1 MIRRLVTACATA
13 VVFFLVACS
22 GSNKDAPTTKPGA
35 PDPSWVSA
43 IGMHSNG
50 AISRHSPLRVLFTK
64 DVVPDAK
71 VGGDASA
78 NIEMEPAA
86 KVRISFVNRREIV
99 IRPETEFA
107 PNTEYRVKVKP
118 KGLEGMAADTRPFSF
133 SVKTFEVNFDVKN
146 HGLDVD
152 YEHEELMT
160 LRGSI
165 DTADTEN
172 REKLEKILTATLDG
186 KPVRIQ
192 WTGGERQY
200 GFVIPDIPRKKDE
213 QQLVLSWDGSPLGLP
228 HVKGTGTTRVP
239 ALDEFAVTQAE
250 ALQVNDQ
257 RQIQLKFSAAI
268 DARQDLK
275 GLVRLSSGEF
285 TTSIQGNLLT
295 LYVNENVVGNLTVTL
310 EPQVRSRA
318 GSQLIGTREF
328 ELEFTNTKPQVRFVG
343 NGVILP
349 DATTLSV
356 PFEAVSARAV
366 QVTALQV
373 FEPNIPQFLQ
383 VNTLSGSAELGRV
396 GRVLWRKSIPL
407 TAQVP
412 GKWTRYNLDVTEL
425 MRKHP
430 GGLFQLRLS
439 LSPKDALYE
448 CAGQSPDSVDEPEP
462 ANAEDAD
469 GYYSEENGS
478 AWNYYEEENYDGEVV
493 WNERDD
499 PCKPAYYRYGQ
510 NIRAQRNLLAS
521 NIGLIAKRGAKGKL
535 LVVATALDSAKPMP
549 GVTIDAISYQ
559 NQLLASGRTDSSGT
573 LELDLRAQP
582 FALIAD
588 DNGRKGYLKVAQ
600 GVALP
605 TSHFDVGG
613 ETVVNG
619 LKGYL
624 YGDRGV
630 WRPGDTLYLTFA
642 LQDRNRTLPANH
654 PVTLELRN
662 PRGQLVQTL
671 TNTTPVGQFY
681 AFEVRTAAD
690 APTGDWNATA
700 LIGGATFGK
709 TLKIETVMPNRLKID
724 LHFAES
730 AAGNGNHDAPADSR
744 AGGDVLASSPLRAQL
759 SSQWL
764 SGATAANLRANVEVR
779 LSPGATHFKTFGDYV
794 FDDPARGF
802 SGAPITVFDGQ
813 LDEDGAATLEKDL
826 DLPRDVPGMLNA
838 SFVTRVFERGG
849 AFSINRETRTVAA
862 FDRYV
867 GLKMPK
873 GDAAR
878 DMLLTDTKHVV
889 DLATVDLRGK
899 PVSIPRLKVTLYK
912 VQWRWWWEQTG
923 DSLAQYAQSE
933 SNSVVTQQT
942 LSSKDGRAQWTFE
955 VRYPE
960 WGRYLVRAC
969 DLDGGHCT
977 GRVFYIDWPSWA
989 GAQRDQSGPAAN
1001 ILTLTSDKQEY
1012 KVGETAVVQ
1021 LPEAAQGRA
1030 LLTLE
1035 NGSAIL
1041 EHRWIE
1047 ASAKEPGSRG
1057 ATNRVSIPITAAMAP
1072 NVYVAVTMIQPHAGK
1087 TNDRPIRLYGVIP
1100 LKVTDPQTRLAPLVT
1115 SAAEWAPQSKANVT
1129 VSETSGRAMN
1139 YTLAV
1144 VDEGLLGLTNFRTP
1158 DLHGEFYQR
1167 EALGILTWD
1176 LFDEV
1181 AGAYGGEL
1189 DRLLAL
1195 GGSDGAGHTNPD
1207 EAKSRFPPVVKFLGP
1222 FALKA
1227 GEKKAHTIELPQYV
1241 GAVRVMVVAGDGS
1254 AYGSADK
1261 SVFVRQAL
1269 MILPTLPRVIGPEE
1283 QFSLPV
1289 SVFTAD
1295 ASIKNV
1301 HLEVQTD
1308 ARFSAATPKTTIAF
1322 TRPEEKLGFLALKAG
1337 SQLGKGKIKVIATSG
1352 RFRAESD
1359 VWLEIRTPN
1368 AAASRFQRGVLEPGA
1383 AWKADLRSFGLEGT
1397 QSAQLEVSALPPIDL
1412 DTRLQY
1418 LIGYP
1423 HGCLEQTTSSVFPQ
1437 LYLSAL
1443 VKLDQNQ
1450 RLQTENNVRAGIARL
1465 RSFQHSS
1472 GGFAYWPGVW
1482 DHDPSLD
1489 WRNDWGTT
1497 YAGHFLLEAEKLG
1510 YSLPGDMKAGWIRY
1524 QKSAAQRWSAGQ
1536 VNELRGMADYRA
1548 SLAEAARF
1556 AQAYRLYTLAL
1567 AGQPEVGAMNRLRET
1582 TSMSLAER
1590 WLLASAYK
1598 LAGKPDV
1605 AKTLVDG
1612 KVQAFVFA
1620 DANPY
1625 TFGSL
1630 LRDRAIVLQGLT
1642 LVGRPQDADKLLE
1655 DVAAQL
1661 ASGDWYSTQSLAFA
1675 LVAVAQTTGTRPFTG
1690 FSFDYSSPDGK
1701 GGKARLVTVQGASP
1715 LATVKLPPPT
1725 VAGTPLELK
1734 NTSDR
1739 KLYVAAAVRAIARSG
1754 EEDAAA
1760 NGLAVDIRYTSA
1772 DGDPV
1777 DVSKLPQGMDLI
1789 AQITIRNTSRRSVDN
1804 LALTQMFPGGWEIR
1818 NDRLENVDTAGERAG
1833 TDARGRFWWVPSE
1846 WRDRQRREAEYTDI
1860 RDDRVLRYFSLNAD
1874 ESIFFETRLNTAYLG
1889 RYYLPGV
1896 GVEAMYDANLYARQR
1911 GQWVE
1916 VVSPQK

>member
-1 MIRRLVTACATA
+1 MIRRLVTACIATIA
-13 VVFFLVACS
+13 VAFFVACS
-22 GSNKDAPTTKPGA
+22 GGKQDAPASKPGA

-43 IGMHSNG
+43 IGQHSNG
-50 AISRHSPLRVLFTK
+50 AISRHSPVRVLFTS
-64 DVVPDAK
+64 DVIPESRVGSDA
-71 VGGDASA
+71 AA
-78 NIEMEPAA
+78 NIVIKPAA
-86 KVRISFVNRREIV
+86 KVRISFASRREIL

-107 PNTEYRVKVKP
+107 PNTEYRVQVVARGLDGMPPETKP
-118 KGLEGMAADTRPFSF
+118 FEFT
-133 SVKTFEVNFDVKN
+133 VKTYEVNFDVKN

-152 YEHEELMT
+152 YEHEEVMT

-165 DTADTEN
+165 DTADTEK
-172 REKLEKILTATLDG
+172 REVLEKILTAELDG
-186 KPVRIQ
+186 KSVPIL

-200 GFVIPDIPRKKDE
+200 GFNVPNILRKKEE
-213 QQLVLSWDGSPLGLP
+213 QQLVLRWDGTPLGLP
-228 HVKGTGTTRVP
+228 DIRGQGTTRVP
-239 ALDEFAVTQAE
+239 ALDEFAVTQAD
-250 ALQVNDQ
+250 AVQVNDQ
-257 RQIQLKFSAAI
+257 RQIQLKFS
-268 DARQDLK
+268 DAVDTRQDLK
-275 GLVRLSSGEF
+275 GLIRLSSGEF
-285 TTSIQGNLLT
+285 TTRIQNNQLT
-295 LYVNENVVGNLTVTL
+295 LYVNEDVVGKLTLTL
-310 EPQVRSRA
+310 EPKIRSRA
-318 GSQLIGTREF
+318 GNTLTGMREF

-366 QVTALQV
+366 QVVALQV

-383 VNTLSGSAELGRV
+383 VNSLSGSSELGRV
-396 GRVLWRKSIPL
+396 GRVLWRKTIPL
-407 TAQVP
+407 TAQVT

-430 GGLFQLRLS
+430 GGLFQIKLS
-439 LSPKDALYE
+439 LSPRDALYD
-448 CAGQSPDSVDEPEP
+448 CGGQGAEGVADTEPV
-462 ANAEDAD
+462 NAEDANS
-469 GYYSEENGS
+469 YYSEENES
-478 AWNYYEEENYDGEVV
+478 AWNYYDEEYFGGDIV
-493 WNERDD
+493 WSERGD

-521 NIGLIAKRGAKGKL
+521 NIGLIAKRGTRGKL
-535 LVVATALDSAKPMP
+535 LVAATALDTSKPMN
-549 GVTIDAISYQ
+549 GVAINAISYQ
-559 NQLLASGRTDSSGT
+559 NQVIASGRTGT
-573 LELDLRAQP
+573 DGLLELEVRGQP

-619 LKGYL
+619 LKGFL

-630 WRPGDTLYLTFA
+630 WRPGDSIYLTFA
-642 LQDRNRTLPANH
+642 LQDRDRTLPANH

-671 TNTTPVGQFY
+671 INTTPVGQFY
-681 AFEVRTAAD
+681 AFELKTAAD

-700 LIGGATFGK
+700 LVGGASFAK
-709 TLKIETVMPNRLKID
+709 TLKVETVMPNRLKIALD
-724 LHFAES
+724 FDES
-730 AAGNGNHDAPADSR
+730 KAGE
-744 AGGDVLASSPLRAQL
+744 DVLASAPLRADL
-759 SSQWL
+759 SAQWL

-779 LSPGATHFKTFGDYV
+779 LAPGATRFKTFTDYV

-802 SGAPITVFDGQ
+802 NGAPITVFDGD
-813 LDEDGAATLEKDL
+813 LDADGNAKVEKRL

-838 SFVTRVFERGG
+838 NFVTRVFERGG

-867 GLKMPK
+867 GLRMPK

-878 DMLLTDTKHVV
+878 DMLLTDTRHVV
-889 DLATVDLRGK
+889 DLATLDLAGK
-899 PVSIPRLKVTLYK
+899 PVSIPRLRVTLYK
-912 VQWRWWWEQTG
+912 VQWRWWWDQTG

-933 SNSVVTQQT
+933 SNSVITQET
-942 LSSKDGRAQWTFE
+942 ISSRDGRGQWGFE
-955 VRYPE
+955 IKYPE
-960 WGRYLVRAC
+960 WGRYLVRVC

-977 GRVFYIDWPSWA
+977 GRVFYVDWPAWA

-1012 KVGETAVVQ
+1012 QVGETAVVQ
-1021 LPEAAQGRA
+1021 LPEASQGRA

-1047 ASAKEPGSRG
+1047 AGPARDSGGKDKPG
-1057 ATNRVSIPITAAMAP
+1057 ANRVSIPITAAMAP
-1072 NVYVAVTMIQPHAGK
+1072 NVYVAVTLVQPHAGK

-1100 LKVTDPQTRLAPLVT
+1100 LKVTDPRTKLAPVVT
-1115 SAAEWAPQSKANVT
+1115 TAAEWAPQSKASVT
-1129 VSETSGRAMN
+1129 VSETSGRTMN

-1158 DLHGEFYQR
+1158 DLHGEFYRR
-1167 EALGILTWD
+1167 EALGIRTWD

-1195 GGSDGAGHTNPD
+1195 GGSDGSGATNPD

-1222 FALKA
+1222 FTLKA
-1227 GEKKAHTIELPQYV
+1227 GEKKAHTFELPQYV
-1241 GAVRVMVVAGDGS
+1241 GAVRVMLVAGDGG
-1254 AYGSADK
+1254 AYGSAEK

-1269 MILPTLPRVIGPEE
+1269 MILPTLPRVIGPDE
-1283 QFSLPV
+1283 QFTLPV
-1289 SVFTAD
+1289 SVFTSEAG
-1295 ASIKNV
+1295 IKDV
-1301 HLEVQTD
+1301 ELQVQTD
-1308 ARFSAATPKTTIAF
+1308 GRFTPATPKTTVTFA
-1322 TRPEEKLGFLALKAG
+1322 RPEEKLGFLALKSSA
-1337 SQLGKGKIKVIATSG
+1337 QLGQGKIRVIATSG
-1352 RFRAESD
+1352 RYRAESE
-1359 VWLEIRTPN
+1359 VWLEIRAPN
-1368 AAASRFQRGVLEPGA
+1368 AAASRFQRGVIEPGA
-1383 AWKADLRSFGLEGT
+1383 SWKADLESFGLEGT
-1397 QSAQLEVSALPPIDL
+1397 QTAQLEVSALPPINL
-1412 DTRLQY
+1412 DGRLRY

-1423 HGCLEQTTSSVFPQ
+1423 HGCLEQTTSAVFPQ

-1443 VKLDQNQ
+1443 IKLDQNQ
-1450 RLQTENNVRAGIARL
+1450 RLQTENNIRAGITRL
-1465 RSFQHSS
+1465 RSFQHAS

-1482 DHDPSLD
+1482 DQDPSLS

-1510 YSLPGDMKAGWIRY
+1510 YTLPGDMKAGWVRY
-1524 QKSAAQRWSAGQ
+1524 QKSAAQRWSAGDH
-1536 VNELRGMADYRA
+1536 RGLAEYRA

-1567 AGQPEVGAMNRLRET
+1567 AGQPEMGAMNRLRET
-1582 TSMSLAER
+1582 PAMSLAER

-1598 LAGKPDV
+1598 LAGKPEV
-1605 AKTLVDG
+1605 AKTLTEG
-1612 KVQAFVFA
+1612 RVQAFVFA

-1642 LVGRPQDADKLLE
+1642 LMGRNADADELLE

-1661 ASGDWYSTQSLAFA
+1661 VSGEWYSTQSLAFA
-1675 LVAVAQTTGTRPFTG
+1675 LVSVAQTTGTRPFTG
-1690 FSFDYSSPDGK
+1690 FSFDYAS
-1701 GGKARLVTVQGASP
+1701 GKARPVTVNGTSP
-1715 LATVKLPPPT
+1715 LASVKLPPPSA
-1725 VAGTPLELK
+1725 AGTPLSLT

-1739 KLYVAAAVRAIARSG
+1739 KLYVTAAVRAVARSG
-1754 EEDAAA
+1754 EEDASS
-1760 NGLAVDIRYTSA
+1760 NGLSIDIRYTDA
-1772 DGDPV
+1772 DGNAV
-1777 DVSKLPQGMDLI
+1777 DINRLPQGMDLI
-1789 AQITIRNTSRRSVDN
+1789 AQITVRNTSRRALDN

-1818 NDRLENVDTAGERAG
+1818 NDRLESVDTSGDRSTA
-1833 TDARGRFWWVPSE
+1833 TDQRTRLWWVPAD
-1846 WRDRQRREAEYTDI
+1846 WRNRHRQAEYTDI
-1860 RDDRVLRYFSLNAD
+1860 RDDRVLRYFSLNQD
-1874 ESIFFETRLNTAYLG
+1874 ESIFFETRLNAAYLG
-1889 RYYLPGV
+1889 RFYLPG
-1896 GVEAMYDANLYARQR
+1896 GGIEAMYDANIHARQR

>member
-1 MIRRLVTACATA
+1 MIRRFFTACAAAA
-13 VVFFLVACS
+13 VLVLVACS
-22 GSNKDAPTTKPGA
+22 GSNKDAPATRPGA
-35 PDPSWVSA
+35 PDPSWVSS
-43 IGMHSNG
+43 ISLHSNG
-50 AISRHSPLRVLFTK
+50 AVSRHSPVRVLFTK
-64 DVVPDAK
+64 DVVPEAQ

-78 NIEMEPAA
+78 NIEIRPAA
-86 KVRISFVNRREIV
+86 KVRVTFASRREIV
-99 IRPETEFA
+99 IRPDSELA
-107 PNTEYRVKVKP
+107 PNTEYRVKVKA
-118 KGLEGMAADTRPFSF
+118 KGLEGMPEDTKPFEF
-133 SVKTFEVNFDVKN
+133 AVKTFEVNFDVQN
-146 HGLDVD
+146 HGLDVE

-165 DTADTEN
+165 NTADTES

-186 KPVRIQ
+186 KPVAIR
-192 WTGGERQY
+192 WTGGERRY
-200 GFVIPDIPRKKDE
+200 GFTIPDIARKKDE
-213 QQLVLSWDGSPLGLP
+213 QKLVLSWDGTPLGLP
-228 HVKGTGTTRVP
+228 DVKGQGTTRVP
-239 ALDEFAVTQAE
+239 ALDEFAVTQAD
-250 ALQVNDQ
+250 AVQVDDQ

-268 DARQDLK
+268 DTRQDLK
-275 GLVRLSSGEF
+275 GYIRLSSGEF
-285 TTSIQGNLLT
+285 TTRIENNLLM
-295 LYVNENVVGNLTVTL
+295 LYVNENVVGKVTVTL
-310 EPQVRSRA
+310 EPQLRSRA
-318 GSQLIGTREF
+318 GTQLIGTREF

-412 GKWTRYNLDVTEL
+412 GKWTRYNLDVTDL

-448 CAGQSPDSVDEPEP
+448 CAGQSPDGVDDPEP
-462 ANAEDAD
+462 VNAEDAD
-469 GYYSEENGS
+469 GYYSGENDSG
-478 AWNYYEEENYDGEVV
+478 WNYYEEEYYDGEVV

-521 NIGLIAKRGAKGKL
+521 NIGLVAKRGAKGKL
-535 LVVATALDSAKPMP
+535 LVVATALDSARPMP
-549 GVTIDAISYQ
+549 GIAINAISYQ
-559 NQLLASGRTDSSGT
+559 NQVLASGRTDGSGV

-630 WRPGDTLYLTFA
+630 WRPGDTIYLTFA

-654 PVTLELRN
+654 PATLELRN

-681 AFEVRTAAD
+681 AFELKTAAD

-700 LIGGATFGK
+700 LIGGATFSR
-709 TLKIETVMPNRLKID
+709 TLKVETVMPNRLKID
-724 LHFAES
+724 LAFEDLP
-730 AAGNGNHDAPADSR
+730 AAGEK
-744 AGGDVLASSPLRAQL
+744 AGEGAVLASSPLRAQL
-759 SSQWL
+759 ASQWL

-779 LSPGATHFKTFGDYV
+779 LAPGATRFRTFTDYV

-802 SGAPITVFDGQ
+802 SGAPITVFDGP
-813 LDEDGAATLEKDL
+813 LDGQGQAKIEKDL
-826 DLPRDVPGMLNA
+826 ELPRDVPGMLNA
-838 SFVTRVFERGG
+838 NFVTRVFERGG

-878 DMLLTDTKHVV
+878 DMLLTDTRHVV
-889 DLATVDLRGK
+889 DLATVDLTGK

-933 SNSVVTQQT
+933 SNTAIRSET
-942 LSSKDGRAQWTFE
+942 LSSRDGRAQWSFE
-955 VRYPE
+955 VKYPE
-960 WGRYLVRAC
+960 WGRYLVRVC
-969 DLDGGHCT
+969 DIEGGHCT
-977 GRVFYIDWPSWA
+977 GRVFYIDWPSYA
-989 GAQRDQSGPAAN
+989 GAARDQSGPAAN
-1001 ILTLTSDKQEY
+1001 ILTLTSDKPEY

-1021 LPEAAQGRA
+1021 LPESSQGRA

-1041 EHRWIE
+1041 EHRWLE
-1047 ASAKEPGSRG
+1047 LQAKDPDSKGKAS
-1057 ATNRVSIPITAAMAP
+1057 TNRVSIPITAAMAP
-1072 NVYVAVTMIQPHAGK
+1072 NVYVAVTLIQPHAGK
-1087 TNDRPIRLYGVIP
+1087 TNDRPIRLYGVVP
-1100 LKVTDPQTRLAPLVT
+1100 LKVTDPQTRLSPVVT
-1115 SAAEWAPQSKANVT
+1115 SAAEWAPQSKATVT
-1129 VSETSGRAMN
+1129 VSESSGRAMN

-1144 VDEGLLGLTNFRTP
+1144 VDEGLLGLTNFKTP
-1158 DLHGEFYQR
+1158 NLHGEFYKR

-1195 GGSDGAGHTNPD
+1195 GGSDGAGQTNPD
-1207 EAKSRFPPVVKFLGP
+1207 EAKSRFPPVVKFFGP

-1227 GEKKAHTIELPQYV
+1227 GEKKSHTVELPQYV
-1241 GAVRVMVVAGDGS
+1241 GAVRLMVVAGDGS
-1254 AYGSADK
+1254 AYGSTDK

-1269 MILPTLPRVIGPEE
+1269 MILPTLPRVIGPDE

-1295 ASIKNV
+1295 PSIKNV
-1301 HLEVQTD
+1301 NLEVQTD
-1308 ARFSAATPKTTIAF
+1308 ARFSAPTPRTSLAF
-1322 TRPEEKLGFLALKAG
+1322 TRPEEKLGFLSLKAG
-1337 SQLGKGKIKVIATSG
+1337 SRLGKGKIKVIATSG

-1383 AWKADLRSFGLEGT
+1383 SWKADLRSFGLEGT
-1397 QSAQLEVSALPPIDL
+1397 QSAQLEVSALPPINL
-1412 DTRLQY
+1412 DGRLQY

-1437 LYLSAL
+1437 LYLAAL

-1450 RLQTENNVRAGIARL
+1450 RLQTENNIRAGIARL
-1465 RSFQHSS
+1465 RSFQHTS

-1482 DHDPSLD
+1482 DNDPSLD

-1510 YSLPGDMKAGWIRY
+1510 YTLPGDMKAGWVRY
-1524 QKSAAQRWSAGQ
+1524 QKQAAQRWSAGDT
-1536 VNELRGMADYRA
+1536 RGLAEYRA

-1567 AGQPEVGAMNRLRET
+1567 AGQPEIGAMNRLRET
-1582 TSMSLAER
+1582 PSMSLAER
-1590 WLLASAYK
+1590 WLLASSYK
-1598 LAGKPDV
+1598 LAGKPEV

-1620 DANPY
+1620 DSNPY

-1642 LVGRPQDADKLLE
+1642 LMGRSVDADKLLE

-1661 ASGDWYSTQSLAFA
+1661 VSGDWHSTQSLAFA
-1675 LVAVAQTTGTRPFTG
+1675 LVAVAQTTGSKPFAG
-1690 FSFDYSSPDGK
+1690 FSFDYSMDGRSPGK
-1701 GGKARLVTVQGASP
+1701 GRALSVKGTAP

-1725 VAGTPLELK
+1725 VSGLPLELV

-1739 KLYVAAAVRAIARSG
+1739 KLYVTTAVRAIARSG
-1754 EEDAAA
+1754 EEDASS
-1760 NGLAVDIRYTSA
+1760 NGLAIDIRYSTA

-1777 DVSKLPQGMDLI
+1777 DVARLPQGMDLI
-1789 AQITIRNTSRRSVDN
+1789 AQISIRNTSRRGIDN

-1818 NDRLENVDTAGERAG
+1818 NDRLENVDTTGERTSGGDQRA
-1833 TDARGRFWWVPSE
+1833 RFWWVPAE

-1889 RYYLPGV
+1889 RFYLPGG
-1896 GVEAMYDANLYARQR
+1896 GVEAMYDADLHARQR

>member
-13 VVFFLVACS
+13 VVLFIVACS
-22 GSNKDAPTTKPGA
+22 GSNKDAAKTRPGA

-43 IGMHSNG
+43 INLHSNG
-50 AISRHSPLRVLFTK
+50 AISRHSPVRVMFTQ
-64 DVVPDAK
+64 DVVPESK
-71 VGGDASA
+71 VSSDASA
-78 NIEMEPAA
+78 NISLEPAA
-86 KVRISFVNRREIV
+86 RARITWSSRREIV

-107 PNTEYRVKVKP
+107 PNTEYRVKVLA
-118 KGLEGMAADTRPFSF
+118 KGLEGMPADTKPFEF
-133 SVKTFEVNFDVKN
+133 VVKTFEVNFDVQN
-146 HGLDVD
+146 LGLDVE

-165 DTADTEN
+165 NTADTEN
-172 REKLEKILTATLDG
+172 REKLEKILTAELDG
-186 KPVRIQ
+186 KPMPIQ

-200 GFVIPDIPRKKDE
+200 GFTIPNILRKKQE
-213 QQLVLSWDGSPLGLP
+213 QRLVLRWNGAPLGLAT
-228 HVKGTGTTRVP
+228 KGEGTTRIP
-239 ALDEFAVTQAE
+239 ALDEFAVTQAD
-250 ALQVNDQ
+250 AVQVNDQ
-257 RQIQLKFSAAI
+257 RQIQLKFSDAI
-268 DARQDLK
+268 DTRQNLK
-275 GLVRLSSGEF
+275 GLLRLSTGDF
-285 TTSIQGNLLT
+285 TTSIQNNLLT
-295 LYVNENVVGNLTVTL
+295 LYVTEDVVGKVTLTL
-310 EPQVRSRA
+310 EPQIRSRA
-318 GSQLIGTREF
+318 GNELTGAREF
-328 ELEFTNTKPQVRFVG
+328 ELEFTNTKPQVRFLG

-349 DATTLSV
+349 DAVTLSV

-366 QVTALQV
+366 QVTAVQV

-383 VNTLSGSAELGRV
+383 VNALSGNSELGRV

-407 TAQVP
+407 TAQVR
-412 GKWTRYNLDVTEL
+412 GKWTRYNLDVTDL

-430 GGLFQLRLS
+430 GGLFQLKLS
-439 LSPKDALYE
+439 LSPKDAIYE
-448 CAGQSPDSVDEPEP
+448 CPGQNLDGADEAEP
-462 ANAEDAD
+462 TNPEDAD
-469 GYYSEENGS
+469 AYNSEESGS
-478 AWNYYEEENYDGEVV
+478 AWNYYEEEYYDGEVV
-493 WNERDD
+493 WSERDD

-535 LVVATALDSAKPMP
+535 LVVATALDSSKPMS
-549 GVTIDAISYQ
+549 GVSINAISFQ
-559 NQLLASGRTDSSGT
+559 NQVIASGRTDADGM
-573 LELDLRAQP
+573 LEMDLRAQP

-630 WRPGDTLYLTFA
+630 WRPGDTIYLTFA
-642 LQDRNRTLPANH
+642 LQDRNKTLPANH
-654 PVTLELRN
+654 PVTLEFRN

-681 AFEVRTAAD
+681 AFELKTAAD

-700 LIGGATFGK
+700 LIGGATFSK
-709 TLKIETVMPNRLKID
+709 SLKVETVMPNRLKINLD
-724 LHFAES
+724 FE
-730 AAGNGNHDAPADSR
+730 
-744 AGGDVLASSPLRAQL
+744 GGQSEQDVLASAPLRARL

-779 LSPGATHFKTFGDYV
+779 LSPGATRFKTFTDYA

-802 SGAPITVFDGQ
+802 NGSPITVFDGE
-813 LDEDGAATLEKDL
+813 LDADGNAKLEKNL

-838 SFVTRVFERGG
+838 NFITRVFERGG

-873 GDAAR
+873 GDVAR
-878 DMLLTDTKHVV
+878 DMLLTDTRHVV
-889 DLATVDLRGK
+889 DLATVDLAGK
-899 PVSIPRLKVTLYK
+899 PVSIPRLQVTLYK
-912 VQWRWWWEQTG
+912 VQWRWWWEQSG
-923 DSLAQYAQSE
+923 DSLAQYAQGE
-933 SNSVVTQQT
+933 SNSVLKKETI
-942 LSSKDGRAQWTFE
+942 SSKEGRGQWSFE
-955 VRYPE
+955 IKYPE
-960 WGRYLVRAC
+960 WGRYLVRVC

-977 GRVFYIDWPSWA
+977 GRVFYVDWPSWA

-1001 ILTLTSDKQEY
+1001 ILTLSSDKQEY
-1012 KVGETAVVQ
+1012 KVGDTAVVQ
-1021 LPEAAQGRA
+1021 LPEASQGRA

-1035 NGSAIL
+1035 TGSAIL
-1041 EHRWIE
+1041 EHRWLE
-1047 ASAKEPGSRG
+1047 ASKEKG
-1057 ATNRVSIPITAAMAP
+1057 ANRVSIPITAEMAP
-1072 NVYVAVTMIQPHAGK
+1072 NVYVAVTLVQPHAGK
-1087 TNDRPIRLYGVIP
+1087 TNDRPIRLYGVLP
-1100 LKVTDPQTRLAPLVT
+1100 LKVSDPKTRLAPVVT
-1115 SAAEWAPQSKANVT
+1115 TAAEWAPQSKATVT
-1129 VSETSGRAMN
+1129 VSETQGRAMN

-1144 VDEGLLGLTNFRTP
+1144 VDEGLLGLTNFKTP
-1158 DLHGEFYQR
+1158 SLHGEFYKR

-1195 GGSDGAGHTNPD
+1195 GGSDGAGQTNPD
-1207 EAKSRFPPVVKFLGP
+1207 EAKSRFPPVVKFIGP
-1222 FALKA
+1222 FPLKA
-1227 GEKKAHTIELPQYV
+1227 GERKTHTIELPQYV
-1241 GAVRVMVVAGDGS
+1241 GAVRVMLVAGDGS
-1254 AYGSADK
+1254 AYGSAER

-1269 MILPTLPRVIGPEE
+1269 MILPTLPRVIGPDE

-1289 SVFTAD
+1289 SVFTSD
-1295 ASIKNV
+1295 PSIKSV
-1301 HLEVQTD
+1301 DLQVQTD
-1308 ARFSAATPKTTIAF
+1308 PRFAAATPRTTLAF
-1322 TRPEEKLGFLALKAG
+1322 SRPEEKLGILSLRAG
-1337 SQLGKGKIKVIATSG
+1337 SRLGKGKIKVIATSG
-1352 RFRAESD
+1352 KFRAESD

-1368 AAASRFQRGVLEPGA
+1368 AASSRFQRGVIEPGA
-1383 AWKADLRSFGLEGT
+1383 SWRADLRSFGLEGT
-1397 QSAQLEVSALPPIDL
+1397 QSALLEVSALPPINL
-1412 DTRLQY
+1412 DGRLDY

-1437 LYLSAL
+1437 LYLAAL

-1450 RLQTENNVRAGIARL
+1450 RLQTENNIRAGIARL

-1482 DHDPSLD
+1482 DLDPQLS

-1510 YSLPGDMKAGWIRY
+1510 YSLPGDMKAAWLRY
-1524 QKSAAQRWSAGQ
+1524 QKSAAQRWSAGDH
-1536 VNELRGMADYRA
+1536 RGVAEYRA
-1548 SLAEAARF
+1548 SLEEAARF

-1567 AGQPEVGAMNRLRET
+1567 AGAPEMGAMNRLRET
-1582 TSMSLAER
+1582 PSLSLAER

-1598 LAGKPDV
+1598 LAGKPEV
-1605 AKTLVDG
+1605 AKALVDG

-1642 LVGRPQDADKLLE
+1642 LLGRSAEADKLLE

-1661 ASGDWYSTQSLAFA
+1661 VSGDWYSTQSLSFA
-1675 LVAVAQTTGTRPFTG
+1675 LIAVAQTTGSKPFTG
-1690 FSFDYSSPDGK
+1690 FGFDYTVK
-1701 GGKARLVTVQGASP
+1701 GKASTVKGAAP
-1715 LATVKLPPPT
+1715 LATVKLPPPD
-1725 VAGTPLELK
+1725 ASGMPLSLT

-1739 KLYVAAAVRAIARSG
+1739 KLYVAASVRAVARSG
-1754 EEDAAA
+1754 EEDASA
-1760 NGLAVDIRYTSA
+1760 NGLSIDIRYTDA
-1772 DGDPV
+1772 DGNAV
-1777 DVSKLPQGMDLI
+1777 NVAKLPQGMDLI
-1789 AQITIRNTSRRSVDN
+1789 AQVTVRNTSRRQVDN

-1818 NDRLENVDTAGERAG
+1818 NDRLENVDTAGERT
-1833 TDARGRFWWVPSE
+1833 TDDNRRTRFWWVPAE

-1860 RDDRVLRYFSLNAD
+1860 RDDRVLRYFSLGQD
-1874 ESIFFETRLNTAYLG
+1874 ESIFFETRLNAAYLG
-1889 RYYLPGV
+1889 RFYLPG
-1896 GVEAMYDANLYARQR
+1896 GAVEAMYDANQHARQR

>member
-1 MIRRLVTACATA
+1 MIRRLVAACVVTAA
-13 VVFFLVACS
+13 VLFFASCS
-22 GSNKDAPTTKPGA
+22 GNKQDAPATKPGA

-43 IGMHSNG
+43 ISLHSNG
-50 AISRHSPLRVLFTK
+50 AISRHSPVRVLFTG
-64 DVVPDAK
+64 DVVPESRVGSDA
-71 VGGDASA
+71 AA
-78 NIEMEPAA
+78 NVVIKPAA
-86 KVRISFVNRREIV
+86 KVRVSFASRREIL
-99 IRPETEFA
+99 IRPETELA
-107 PNTEYRVKVKP
+107 PNTEYRVQVLA
-118 KGLEGMAADTRPFSF
+118 KGLEGMPSDTRPFEF
-133 SVKTFEVNFDVKN
+133 AVKTLEVNFDVKN

-152 YEHEELMT
+152 YEHEEVMM

-165 DTADTEN
+165 DTADTEK
-172 REKLEKILTATLDG
+172 REKLEKILTAELDG
-186 KPVRIQ
+186 RSVPIV

-200 GFVIPDIPRKKDE
+200 GFNVPGIVRKKVE
-213 QQLVLSWDGSPLGLP
+213 QQLVLRWDGTPLGLP
-228 HVKGTGTTRVP
+228 DIKGQGTTRVP
-239 ALDEFAVTQAE
+239 ALDEFAVTQAD
-250 ALQVNDQ
+250 AVQVNDQ
-257 RQIQLKFSAAI
+257 RQIQLKFS
-268 DARQDLK
+268 DAVDTRQDLK
-275 GLVRLSSGEF
+275 GLIRLSSGEF
-285 TTSIQGNLLT
+285 TTRIENNTLT
-295 LYVNENVVGNLTVTL
+295 LYVNEDVVGKVTLTL
-310 EPQVRSRA
+310 EPKIRSRA
-318 GSQLIGTREF
+318 GNELIGSREF

-366 QVTALQV
+366 QVVALQV

-383 VNTLSGSAELGRV
+383 VNSLSGSSELGRV
-396 GRVLWRKSIPL
+396 GRVLWRKTIPL
-407 TAQVP
+407 TAQVT

-430 GGLFQLRLS
+430 GGLFQIKLS
-439 LSPKDALYE
+439 LAPKDALYD
-448 CAGQSPDSVDEPEP
+448 CGGQGAGVE
-462 ANAEDAD
+462 NAEPVSVEDTD
-469 GYYSEENGS
+469 SYYSEENNS
-478 AWNYYEEENYDGEVV
+478 AWNYYEEEDYEGDIV
-493 WNERDD
+493 WSERGD

-535 LVVATALDSAKPMP
+535 LIAATALDSSKPMA
-549 GVTIDAISYQ
+549 GVTINAISYQ
-559 NQLLASGRTDSSGT
+559 NQVIGSGRTGVDGL
-573 LELDLRAQP
+573 LELDLRTPP

-619 LKGYL
+619 LKGFL

-630 WRPGDTLYLTFA
+630 WRPGDTIYLTFA
-642 LQDRNRTLPANH
+642 LQDRHKTLPANH

-681 AFEVRTAAD
+681 AFELKTAAD
-690 APTGDWNATA
+690 APTGDWHATA
-700 LIGGATFGK
+700 LIGGASFAR
-709 TLKIETVMPNRLKID
+709 TLKVETVMPNRLKID
-724 LHFAES
+724 LAFDETK
-730 AAGNGNHDAPADSR
+730 GDN
-744 AGGDVLASSPLRAQL
+744 DVLASTPLRADL
-759 SSQWL
+759 SAQWL
-764 SGATAANLRANVEVR
+764 SGATAANLRANIEVR
-779 LSPGATHFKTFGDYV
+779 LSPGATRFKTFTDYV

-802 SGAPITVFDGQ
+802 NGAPITMFDGD
-813 LDEDGAATLEKDL
+813 LDGEGNARVEKRL

-838 SFVTRVFERGG
+838 NFITRVFERGG

-878 DMLLTDTKHVV
+878 DMLLTDTRHVV
-889 DLATVDLRGK
+889 DLATLDLNGK
-899 PVSIPRLKVTLYK
+899 PVSMPRVKVTLYK

-933 SNSVVTQQT
+933 SNAVIRQETISTR
-942 LSSKDGRAQWTFE
+942 DGRGQWSFE
-955 VRYPE
+955 IKYPE
-960 WGRYLVRAC
+960 WGRYLVRVC

-977 GRVFYIDWPSWA
+977 GRVFYVDWPSWA

-1012 KVGETAVVQ
+1012 QVGETAVVQ
-1021 LPEAAQGRA
+1021 LPEASQGRA
-1030 LLTLE
+1030 LLTIE

-1047 ASAKEPGSRG
+1047 AQAARDPAGKA

-1072 NVYVAVTMIQPHAGK
+1072 NVYVAVTLVQPHAGK

-1100 LKVTDPQTRLAPLVT
+1100 LKVTDPQTRLAPVVT
-1115 SAAEWAPQSKANVT
+1115 AAAEWAPQSKASIT

-1144 VDEGLLGLTNFRTP
+1144 VDEGLLGLTNFKTP
-1158 DLHGEFYQR
+1158 NLHGEFYKR

-1195 GGSDGAGHTNPD
+1195 GGSDGSAATNPD

-1222 FALKA
+1222 FALEA
-1227 GEKKAHTIELPQYV
+1227 GEKKVHAIELPQYV
-1241 GAVRVMVVAGDGS
+1241 GAVRVMLVAGDGG
-1254 AYGSADK
+1254 AYGSAEK

-1269 MILPTLPRVIGPEE
+1269 MILPTLPRVIGPDE
-1283 QFSLPV
+1283 QFTLPV
-1289 SVFTAD
+1289 SVFT
-1295 ASIKNV
+1295 SEPGIKNV
-1301 HLEVQTD
+1301 ELQVKTD
-1308 ARFSAATPKTTIAF
+1308 GRFTAATPGTTLAF
-1322 TRPEEKLGFLALKAG
+1322 ARPEEKLGFLALKSSA
-1337 SQLGKGKIKVIATSG
+1337 QLGKGRIKVIATSG
-1352 RFRAESD
+1352 KYRAESE

-1368 AAASRFQRGVLEPGA
+1368 AAASRFQRGVIEPGA
-1383 AWKADLRSFGLEGT
+1383 SWKADLKSFGLEGT
-1397 QSAQLEVSALPPIDL
+1397 QSAMLEVSALPPINL
-1412 DTRLQY
+1412 DGRLQY

-1423 HGCLEQTTSSVFPQ
+1423 HGCLEQTTSAAFPQ

-1443 VKLDQNQ
+1443 VKLDPNQ
-1450 RLQTENNVRAGIARL
+1450 RLQAENNIRAGIARL

-1472 GGFAYWPGVW
+1472 GGFGYWPGVW
-1482 DHDPSLD
+1482 DQDPSLS

-1497 YAGHFLLEAEKLG
+1497 YAGHFMLEAEKLG
-1510 YSLPGDMKAGWIRY
+1510 YTLPGDMKAGWVRY
-1524 QKSAAQRWSAGQ
+1524 QKSAAQRWSAGDH
-1536 VNELRGMADYRA
+1536 RGLVEYRA

-1556 AQAYRLYTLAL
+1556 AQAYRLYTLSL
-1567 AGQPEVGAMNRLRET
+1567 AGQPEMGAMNRLRET
-1582 TSMSLAER
+1582 PSMSLAER

-1598 LAGKPDV
+1598 LAGKPEV
-1605 AKTLVDG
+1605 ARTLTEG
-1612 KVQAFVFA
+1612 RVQAFVFA

-1642 LVGRPQDADKLLE
+1642 LMGRSADADQLLE

-1661 ASGDWYSTQSLAFA
+1661 VSGDWYSTQSLAFA

-1690 FSFDYSSPDGK
+1690 FSFDYSIDEK
-1701 GGKARLVTVQGASP
+1701 GIDAKGKAKPVAMKAESP
-1715 LATVKLPPPT
+1715 LSTVKLPPPSP
-1725 VAGTPLELK
+1725 AGMPLALT

-1739 KLYVAAAVRAIARSG
+1739 KLYVTAAVRAIARSG
-1754 EEDAAA
+1754 EEDASS
-1760 NGLAVDIRYTSA
+1760 NGLSLDIRYADA
-1772 DGDPV
+1772 DGNAV
-1777 DVSKLPQGMDLI
+1777 DVNKLPQGMDLI
-1789 AQITIRNTSRRSVDN
+1789 AQITIRNTSRRALDN
-1804 LALTQMFPGGWEIR
+1804 LALSQMFPGGWEIR
-1818 NDRLENVDTAGERAG
+1818 NDRLENVDTSGDRS
-1833 TDARGRFWWVPSE
+1833 TDKNQRGRFWWVPSD

-1860 RDDRVLRYFSLNAD
+1860 RDDRVLRYFSLNPD
-1874 ESIFFETRLNTAYLG
+1874 ESIFFETRLNAAYLG
-1889 RYYLPGV
+1889 RFYLPG
-1896 GVEAMYDANLYARQR
+1896 GGIEAMYDANIHARQR

>member
-1 MIRRLVTACATA
+1 MIRRLVTACLSTA
-13 VVFFLVACS
+13 VALFFVACS
-22 GSNKDAPTTKPGA
+22 GSKQDAPTSKPGA

-43 IGMHSNG
+43 ISLHSNG
-50 AISRHSPLRVLFTK
+50 AISRHSPVRVLFTH
-64 DVVPDAK
+64 DVIPEAR
-71 VGGDASA
+71 VGSDASA
-78 NIEMEPAA
+78 NVSVKPAA
-86 KVRISFVNRREIV
+86 KARILFASRREIV
-99 IRPETEFA
+99 IRPESEFA
-107 PNTEYRVKVKP
+107 PSTEYRVQVVA
-118 KGLEGMAADTRPFSF
+118 KGLEGMPADTRPFEF
-133 SVKTFEVNFDVKN
+133 AVKTLEVNFDVQN
-146 HGLDVD
+146 HGLDVE
-152 YEHEELMT
+152 YEHEEVMT

-165 DTADTEN
+165 NTADTES
-172 REKLEKILTATLDG
+172 REKLEKILVATLDG
-186 KPVRIQ
+186 KPVGIT

-200 GFVIPDIPRKKDE
+200 DFTIPNILRKKDE
-213 QQLVLSWDGSPLGLP
+213 QQLVLQWDGTPLGLP
-228 HVKGTGTTRVP
+228 DLKGQGTTRVP
-239 ALDEFAVTQAE
+239 ALDEFAITQAD
-250 ALQVNDQ
+250 AVQVNDQ
-257 RQIQLKFSAAI
+257 RQIQIKFSDAI
-268 DARQDLK
+268 DTRQDLK
-275 GLVRLSSGEF
+275 GMVRLSSGEF
-285 TTSIQGNLLT
+285 TTRIQNNLLT
-295 LYVNENVVGNLTVTL
+295 LYVNEEVVGKVTLTL
-310 EPQVRSRA
+310 EPQIRSRA
-318 GSQLIGTREF
+318 GNTLIGTREF
-328 ELEFTNTKPQVRFVG
+328 ELEFANTKPQVRFVG

-383 VNTLSGSAELGRV
+383 VNNLSGSAELGRV
-396 GRVLWRKSIPL
+396 GRVLWRKTIPL
-407 TAQVP
+407 TAQVS
-412 GKWTRYNLDVTEL
+412 GKWSRYNLDVSEL

-430 GGLFQLRLS
+430 GGLFQIKLS

-448 CAGQSPDSVDEPEP
+448 CAGQPADGVEDPEP
-462 ANAEDAD
+462 TNPEDAD
-469 GYYSEENGS
+469 SYAQDDSN
-478 AWNYYEEENYDGEVV
+478 WNYYEENYYDGEVV
-493 WNERDD
+493 WNERAD
-499 PCKPAYYRYGQ
+499 PCKPAYYRYGE

-535 LVVATALDSAKPMP
+535 LVAATALDTARPKP
-549 GVTIDAISYQ
+549 GVTINAVSYQ
-559 NQLLASGRTDSSGT
+559 NQVLASGRTDGEGM

-588 DNGRKGYLKVAQ
+588 DGGRKGYLKVSQ

-619 LKGYL
+619 LKGVL

-630 WRPGDTLYLTFA
+630 WRPGDAIYLTFA
-642 LQDRNRTLPANH
+642 LQDRNKTLPANH

-671 TNTTPVGQFY
+671 TNTSPVGQFY
-681 AFEVRTAAD
+681 AFELKTPAD

-700 LIGGATFGK
+700 LIGGATFVK
-709 TLKIETVMPNRLKID
+709 TLKVETVMPNRLKVELD
-724 LHFAES
+724 FQ
-730 AAGNGNHDAPADSR
+730 
-744 AGGDVLASSPLRAQL
+744 GGEQDVLASSPLRADL
-759 SSQWL
+759 SAQWL
-764 SGATAANLRANVEVR
+764 SGATAADLRANVEVR
-779 LSPGATHFKTFGDYV
+779 LSPGATRFKTFTDYA

-802 SGAPITVFDGQ
+802 SGAPITVFDGN
-813 LDEDGAATLEKDL
+813 LDAEGNAKLEQDL
-826 DLPRDVPGMLNA
+826 KLPRDVPGMLNA
-838 SFVTRVFERGG
+838 NFITRVFERGG

-878 DMLLTDTKHVV
+878 DMLLTDTRHVV
-889 DLATVDLRGK
+889 DLATVDLTGK

-933 SNSVVTQQT
+933 SNSVIRQETVATR
-942 LSSKDGRAQWTFE
+942 DGRGQWSFE
-955 VRYPE
+955 VKYPE

-1012 KVGETAVVQ
+1012 RVGETAVVQ
-1021 LPEAAQGRA
+1021 LPEASQGRA
-1030 LLTLE
+1030 LLTIE
-1035 NGSAIL
+1035 TGSSVL
-1041 EHRWIE
+1041 EHRWLEFE
-1047 ASAKEPGSRG
+1047 AEKPGAKSKAG
-1057 ATNRVSIPITAAMAP
+1057 ANRVSIPITSAMAP
-1072 NVYVAVTMIQPHAGK
+1072 NVYVAVTMVQPHSNK
-1087 TNDRPIRLYGVIP
+1087 NNDRPIRLYGVIP
-1100 LKVTDPQTRLAPLVT
+1100 LKVTDPQTRLTPVVT
-1115 SAAEWAPQSKANVT
+1115 AASEWAPQSRASMT
-1129 VSETSGRAMN
+1129 VSEASGRPMN

-1144 VDEGLLGLTNFRTP
+1144 VDEGLLGLTGFRTP
-1158 DLHGEFYQR
+1158 NLHGEFYRR

-1195 GGSDGAGHTNPD
+1195 GGSDGAAATNPD

-1222 FALKA
+1222 FTLGA
-1227 GEKKAHTIELPQYV
+1227 GEKKAHAIDLPQYV
-1241 GAVRVMVVAGDGS
+1241 GAVRVMLVAGDGD
-1254 AYGSADK
+1254 AYGSAEK
-1261 SVFVRQAL
+1261 SVFVRQPL
-1269 MILPTLPRVIGPEE
+1269 MILPTLPRVIGPDE
-1283 QFSLPV
+1283 QFTLPV
-1289 SVFTAD
+1289 SVFTSEAG
-1295 ASIKNV
+1295 IRNV
-1301 HLEVQTD
+1301 ELQVQTD
-1308 ARFSAATPKTTIAF
+1308 ARFVAATPRTTLAF
-1322 TRPEEKLGFLALKAG
+1322 TRPEEKLGFLALKSG

-1352 RFRAESD
+1352 KHRAESE

-1383 AWKADLRSFGLEGT
+1383 SWQATLARFGLEGT
-1397 QSAQLEVSALPPIDL
+1397 QSARLEVSALPPINL
-1412 DTRLQY
+1412 DNRLQY

-1423 HGCLEQTTSSVFPQ
+1423 HGCLEQVTSAAFPQ

-1443 VKLDQNQ
+1443 VELDPNQ
-1450 RLQTENNVRAGIARL
+1450 RLQTENNIRAGLARL

-1482 DHDPSLD
+1482 DLDPALS

-1497 YAGHFLLEAEKLG
+1497 YAGHFMLEAEKLG
-1510 YSLPGDMKAGWIRY
+1510 FALPGDMKAAWLRY
-1524 QKSAAQRWSAGQ
+1524 QKSAAQRWSA
-1536 VNELRGMADYRA
+1536 RGGNDRGLAEYRA

-1567 AGQPEVGAMNRLRET
+1567 GGAPEMGAMNRLRET
-1582 TSMSLAER
+1582 PSMSLAER

-1598 LAGKPDV
+1598 LAGKPEV

-1620 DANPY
+1620 GANPY

-1630 LRDRAIVLQGLT
+1630 LRDRAIVLQGLN
-1642 LVGRPQDADKLLE
+1642 LLGRSAEADKLLE

-1661 ASGDWYSTQSLAFA
+1661 VSGDWYSTQSLAFA
-1675 LVAVAQTTGTRPFTG
+1675 LVAVAQTTGTRPFAG
-1690 FSFDYSSPDGK
+1690 FSFDYSLDKSKVTTVKGDSP
-1701 GGKARLVTVQGASP
+1701 VAS
-1715 LATVKLPPPT
+1715 VKLPPPPT
-1725 VAGTPLELK
+1725 AGMPLALT
-1734 NTSDR
+1734 NTSNR
-1739 KLYVAAAVRAIARSG
+1739 KLYVTTAVRAIARSG
-1754 EEDAAA
+1754 EEDASS
-1760 NGLAVDIRYTSA
+1760 NGLSIDIRYTDA
-1772 DGDPV
+1772 EGKTV
-1777 DVSKLPQGMDLI
+1777 DIGKVPQGMDLV
-1789 AQITIRNTSRRSVDN
+1789 AQISIRNTSRRALDN

-1818 NDRLENVDTAGERAG
+1818 NDRLENVDTTGDRTTPNDQRA
-1833 TDARGRFWWVPSE
+1833 RFSWVPAD

-1860 RDDRVLRYFSLNAD
+1860 RDDRVMRYFSLNQD
-1874 ESIFFETRLNTAYLG
+1874 ESIFFETRLNAAYLG
-1889 RYYLPGV
+1889 RFYLPG
-1896 GVEAMYDANLYARQR
+1896 GGIEAMYDADLHARQR

>member
-1 MIRRLVTACATA
+1 MIRHLVTACATA
-13 VVFFLVACS
+13 VVLLIVACS
-22 GSNKDAPTTKPGA
+22 GGNKDAPQARPGA
-35 PDPSWVSA
+35 PDPSWVSS
-43 IGMHSNG
+43 ISLHSNG
-50 AISRHSPLRVLFTK
+50 AISRHSPVRVLFTK
-64 DVVPDAK
+64 DVVPEAR

-78 NIEMEPAA
+78 NIEIEPAA
-86 KVRISFVNRREIV
+86 KVRISFASRREIV
-99 IRPETEFA
+99 IRPEGELA
-107 PNTEYRVKVKP
+107 PNTEYRVKVKA
-118 KGLEGMAADTRPFSF
+118 KGLEGMPEDTRPFEF
-133 SVKTFEVNFDVKN
+133 AVKTFEVNFDVKN
-146 HGLDVD
+146 HGLDVE

-172 REKLEKILTATLDG
+172 REKLEKILTAKLDG
-186 KPVRIQ
+186 RPVAIH

-200 GFVIPDIPRKKDE
+200 GFTIPGIQRKKDE

-228 HVKGTGTTRVP
+228 AIKGEGTTRVP
-239 ALDEFAVTQAE
+239 ALDEFAVTQAD
-250 ALQVNDQ
+250 ALQLDDQ
-257 RQIQLKFSAAI
+257 RQIKLKFSAAI
-268 DARQDLK
+268 DTRQDLK
-275 GLVRLSSGEF
+275 GYVRLSSGEF
-285 TTSIQGNLLT
+285 TSRIENNLLT
-295 LYVNENVVGNLTVTL
+295 LYVSENVVGKVTVTL
-310 EPQVRSRA
+310 EPQLRSRA
-318 GSQLIGTREF
+318 GTQLIGTREF

-366 QVTALQV
+366 QVTAMQV

-439 LSPKDALYE
+439 LSPKDALYD
-448 CAGQSPDSVDEPEP
+448 CSGQSPDGVDDPEP
-462 ANAEDAD
+462 ASAEDAD
-469 GYYSEENGS
+469 GYYSEENNS
-478 AWNYYEEENYDGEVV
+478 AWNYYEEEYYDGEVV
-493 WNERDD
+493 WAERED

-521 NIGLIAKRGAKGKL
+521 NIGLVAKRGAKGKL
-535 LVVATALDSAKPMP
+535 LVVATALDSARPMS
-549 GVTIDAISYQ
+549 GVTVDAISYQ
-559 NQLLASGRTDSSGT
+559 NQVLASGRTDGSGM
-573 LELDLRAQP
+573 LELELRSQP

-619 LKGYL
+619 LKGHL

-630 WRPGDTLYLTFA
+630 WRPGDTIHLTFA
-642 LQDRNRTLPANH
+642 LQDRNKTLPANH
-654 PVTLELRN
+654 PVSLELRN

-681 AFEVRTAAD
+681 AFELKTAAD
-690 APTGDWNATA
+690 APTGDWNVTA
-700 LIGGATFGK
+700 LIGGASFGK

-724 LHFAES
+724 LAFDEQK
-730 AAGNGNHDAPADSR
+730 AGEDP
-744 AGGDVLASSPLRAQL
+744 VLASSPLRGQL

-779 LSPGATHFKTFGDYV
+779 LSPGATRFKTFTDYV

-802 SGAPITVFDGQ
+802 SGAPITVFEGP
-813 LDEDGAATLEKDL
+813 LDGAGQAKIEKDL
-826 DLPRDVPGMLNA
+826 DLPRDVPGMLSA

-867 GLKMPK
+867 GLRMPK

-889 DLATVDLRGK
+889 DLATVDLTGK
-899 PVSIPRLKVTLYK
+899 PVSVPHLKVTLYK

-933 SNSVVTQQT
+933 SNTAIKSET
-942 LSSKDGRAQWTFE
+942 LASKDGRAQWNFE
-955 VRYPE
+955 VKYPE
-960 WGRYLVRAC
+960 WGRYLVRVC

-977 GRVFYIDWPSWA
+977 GRVFYIDWPSYA
-989 GAQRDQSGPAAN
+989 GEARDQSGQAAN
-1001 ILTLTSDKQEY
+1001 ILTLTSDKPEY
-1012 KVGETAVVQ
+1012 KVGDTAVVQ
-1021 LPEAAQGRA
+1021 LPDSSQGRA

-1041 EHRWIE
+1041 EHRWLE
-1047 ASAKEPGSRG
+1047 LRSSKDKPG
-1057 ATNRVSIPITAAMAP
+1057 ANRVSIPITAAMAP
-1072 NVYVAVTMIQPHAGK
+1072 NVYVAVTLIQPHAGK

-1100 LKVTDPQTRLAPLVT
+1100 LKVADPQTRLTPVVT
-1115 SAAEWAPQSKANVT
+1115 SAAEWAPQSKASVT

-1158 DLHGEFYQR
+1158 NLHAEFYKR

-1195 GGSDGAGHTNPD
+1195 GGSDGAGQTNPD
-1207 EAKSRFPPVVKFLGP
+1207 EARSRFPPVVKFLGP

-1227 GEKKAHTIELPQYV
+1227 GEKKSHTIELPQYV
-1241 GAVRVMVVAGDGS
+1241 GGVRLMVVAGDGS
-1254 AYGSADK
+1254 AYGSAEK

-1269 MILPTLPRVIGPEE
+1269 MILPTLPRVIGPDE

-1295 ASIKNV
+1295 ASIRNV
-1301 HLEVQTD
+1301 NLEVQTD
-1308 ARFSAATPKTTIAF
+1308 ARFSAATAGTTLAF
-1322 TRPEEKLGFLALKAG
+1322 TRPEEKLGFLALRAG

-1352 RFRAESD
+1352 RFRAESE

-1368 AAASRFQRGVLEPGA
+1368 AAASRFQRGVVEPGA
-1383 AWKADLRSFGLEGT
+1383 SWHANLVSFGLEGT
-1397 QSAQLEVSALPPIDL
+1397 QSAQLEVSALPPINFDG
-1412 DTRLQY
+1412 RLQY

-1437 LYLSAL
+1437 LYLPAL
-1443 VKLDQNQ
+1443 VELDQNQ
-1450 RLQTENNVRAGIARL
+1450 RLRTENNIRAGIARL

-1482 DHDPSLD
+1482 DNDPSLD

-1510 YSLPGDMKAGWIRY
+1510 YALPGDMKAGWVRY
-1524 QKSAAQRWSAGQ
+1524 QKAAAQRWSAGD
-1536 VNELRGMADYRA
+1536 VRGLAEYRA

-1567 AGQPEVGAMNRLRET
+1567 AGQPEMGAMNRLRET
-1582 TSMSLAER
+1582 PSMSLAER
-1590 WLLASAYK
+1590 WLLASSYK
-1598 LAGKPDV
+1598 LAGKPEV

-1642 LVGRPQDADKLLE
+1642 LMGRSADADQLLE

-1661 ASGDWYSTQSLAFA
+1661 VSGDWHSTQSLAFA
-1675 LVAVAQTTGTRPFTG
+1675 LVAVAQTTGTKPFTG
-1690 FSFDYSSPDGK
+1690 FSFEYAT
-1701 GGKARLVTVQGASP
+1701 GKARAATVKGASA
-1715 LATVKLPPPT
+1715 LAAVKLPPPA
-1725 VAGTPLELK
+1725 VAGTPLDLK

-1739 KLYVAAAVRAIARSG
+1739 KLYVSAAVRAVARSG
-1754 EEDAAA
+1754 EEDASS
-1760 NGLAVDIRYTSA
+1760 NGLSIDIRYTDA

-1777 DVSKLPQGMDLI
+1777 DVAKLPQGMDLI
-1789 AQITIRNTSRRSVDN
+1789 AQVTIRNTSRRGIDN

-1818 NDRLENVDTAGERAG
+1818 NDRLENVDTSGDRASG
-1833 TDARGRFWWVPSE
+1833 DNRRTRFWWVPAD

-1889 RYYLPGV
+1889 RFYLPG
-1896 GVEAMYDANLYARQR
+1896 GGIEAMYDANLHARQR

-1916 VVSPQK
+1916 VVSPQR